1 MQVKTALKR
10 QVYKKMRVVDSVLS
24 AEEPAARKI
33 SEHKSE
39 T

>member
-10 QVYKKMRVVDSVLS
+10 QVFKKMRVVDSAHSV
-24 AEEPAARKI
+24 EEPTARKI